1 MNNTRKN
8 ALFTGVDLGPS
19 HLRHRVVM
27 APLTR
32 SRASQPDGIPTD
44 LMLEYYGQRASKGGL
59 IISEANQLSPTSRG
73 WRGAP
78 GLYSEA
84 QVDGWKKITDTVHE
98 NEGLIFAQLWHPGRF
113 SHISLTGGASPVSA
127 SVSPEYW
134 DDPSRVV
141 STPDGWIQPSP
152 HRALDVSEISNVV
165 AEYGR
170 AVEHARAA
178 GFDGVEVHA
187 GNGYLID
194 QFLQDGSNRR
204 VDEYGGPIENRCR
217 LLFEVV
223 EAMGAAWAID
233 RVGVRLTP
241 GSTFNAMSDS
251 DPERLHTYIAT
262 SLNRYGLGYLHVVEP
277 RMSGAT
283 MIKENQP
290 SIAAKRA
297 RSIFKGK
304 IISNGGYE
312 PESAEAAIE
321 SGDADAIA
329 FGRYFVSNPDLPRR
343 IRENLPLSAYDR
355 DTFYTFEPTGYTD
368 YPAYSDLLARSK
380 DADRDVDILQNK

>member
-1 MNNTRKN
+1 
-8 ALFTGVDLGPS
+8 
-19 HLRHRVVM
+19 
-27 APLTR
+27 
-32 SRASQPDGIPTD
+32 
-44 LMLEYYGQRASKGGL
+44 
-59 IISEANQLSPTSRG
+59 
-73 WRGAP
+73 
-78 GLYSEA
+78 
-84 QVDGWKKITDTVHE
+84 
-98 NEGLIFAQLWHPGRF
+98 
-113 SHISLTGGASPVSA
+113 
-127 SVSPEYW
+127 
-134 DDPSRVV
+134 
-141 STPDGWIQPSP
+141 
-152 HRALDVSEISNVV
+152 
-165 AEYGR
+165 
-170 AVEHARAA
+170 
-178 GFDGVEVHA
+178 
-187 GNGYLID
+187 
-194 QFLQDGSNRR
+194 
-204 VDEYGGPIENRCR
+204 
-217 LLFEVV
+217 
-223 EAMGAAWAID
+223 MGAAWSID

-251 DPERLHTYIAT
+251 DPERLHAYIAT
-262 SLNRYGLGYLHVVEP
+262 SLNRYGLGYLHIVEP

-368 YPAYSDLLARSK
+368 YPAYNDSLGGLK
-380 DADRDVDILQNK
+380 DTSRDIDILQNK